1 MSSNIIEHCRLAKTC
16 REELNNKKHCLYIP
30 KLCLDLGNGGTKIS
44 KSPWYRPEAAA
55 IYMECGK
62 LVTEEYELNLRPGRN
77 ERMKTIEDGKT
88 RDEVEFKF
96 TCMVHQK

>member
-1 MSSNIIEHCRLAKTC
+1 
-16 REELNNKKHCLYIP
+16 
-30 KLCLDLGNGGTKIS
+30 
-44 KSPWYRPEAAA
+44 
-55 IYMECGK
+55 MECGK